1 MQSPSEPLSA
11 AEYESIRDFCISEEG
26 AKAMAETAGLADAQ
40 CEICAL
46 YEDIATFK
54 LSRND

>member
-11 AEYESIRDFCISEEG
+11 AEYESIRDFCISAEG
-26 AKAMAETAGLADAQ
+26 AKAMAEAADWADAQ

-46 YEDIATFK
+46 Y
-54 LSRND
+54 